1 MKWNGFIRWKY
12 KKKNKKQR
20 LGRSLDLS
28 QLLKRYRVIKRGCVL
43 ETNSA
48 GRSKLWEENEIQ

>member
-12 KKKNKKQR
+12 KKKKAEVRQEFRSESVIEEVQSNKKEDV
-20 LGRSLDLS
+20 L
-28 QLLKRYRVIKRGCVL
+28 L

-48 GRSKLWEENEIQ
+48 GRPKHWEENEIQ